1 MGGNRQTHSQ
11 PSRTSTFP
19 VMVYPC
25 LFVRNVSIARKR
37 GKINASRVCPSLSLS
52 LCRVSRILVPPSFPL
67 FSPSLH
73 PSFPRG
79 STNDT
84 PTNDCASSCQ
94 LNYYCVYSPR
104 LRNQPDGD
112 FVTRSKHRRLSVIAR
127 RSYAFPLRLIA
138 LL

>member
-1 MGGNRQTHSQ
+1 MKEEGEHRLADRLWEETGKLI
-11 PSRTSTFP
+11 PSRRGPRHFPSWCTPVYSSETF
-19 VMVYPC
+19 
-25 LFVRNVSIARKR
+25 R
-37 GKINASRVCPSLSLS
+37 SREREGRLMPRESVPPS

-112 FVTRSKHRRLSVIAR
+112 FVTRSKL
-127 RSYAFPLRLIA
+127 RSIVASP
-138 LL
+138 

>member
-1 MGGNRQTHSQ
+1 MKEEGEHRLADRLWEETGKLI
-11 PSRTSTFP
+11 PSRRGPRHFPSWCTPVYSSETFRSREREGRLMP
-19 VMVYPC
+19 RESVPPSLH
-25 LFVRNVSIARKR
+25 LFVEYL
-37 GKINASRVCPSLSLS
+37 AS
-52 LCRVSRILVPPSFPL
+52 SFPL

-112 FVTRSKHRRLSVIAR
+112 FVTRSKL
-127 RSYAFPLRLIA
+127 RSIVASP
-138 LL
+138 